1 MSGAC
6 RYVHLVALTIDVRLG
21 NCGINSA
28 MDLRL
33 HAEGLDVLDF
43 RVIVHS
49 IGRVLARGVVWQRT
63 RSGLNHHFASATLH
77 E

>member
-1 MSGAC
+1 M
-6 RYVHLVALTIDVRLG
+6 HLAALTIDVRSG

-33 HAEGLDVLDF
+33 HAEGFDVLDF

-49 IGRVLARGVVWQRT
+49 IGRVLARGVV
-63 RSGLNHHFASATLH
+63 
-77 E
+77 